1 MKANKKQKILY
12 IVTNSDLGG
21 ISKYLLEITR
31 YLPEHIE
38 PYYIMAT
45 SGYLSDELEKLGISK
60 EQIFFVPMTNSITD
74 IKTHIKSYI
83 NVIKITKN
91 IKPDIIHANATT
103 GSIVSAIAGLF
114 SGVPVLYGGCLSSPA
129 KKASASFW
137 TVASSLLSL
146 YGEVCIFRSATSFM
160 VFGSEQA
167 RRRISALTESVKR
180 KNSVFKS
187 V

>member
-60 EQIFFVPMTNSITD
+60 EQIFFVWLGFHLIFICLIT
-74 IKTHIKSYI
+74 H
-83 NVIKITKN
+83 
-91 IKPDIIHANATT
+91 PHH
-103 GSIVSAIAGLF
+103 
-114 SGVPVLYGGCLSSPA
+114 
-129 KKASASFW
+129 
-137 TVASSLLSL
+137 
-146 YGEVCIFRSATSFM
+146 
-160 VFGSEQA
+160 
-167 RRRISALTESVKR
+167 
-180 KNSVFKS
+180 
-187 V
+187 